1 MIAAAFFASAANA
14 QSRCPV
20 EAKLLL
26 TPPSAPTVVASLG
39 FENMRV
45 GRVYFLDT
53 EALDLATQGVNV
65 RLRRG
70 ASNDLTVKVRPPKG
84 NRQIDRASL
93 RDRFPC
99 EIDRTPAGAV
109 TSYAIR
115 RSFSGAVPES
125 GVAIESL
132 LDAAQKALLQEA
144 GVSINWSSV
153 KRIASIRSTTW
164 VTPSKSALGPLALE
178 MWEWPTGKILEISSK
193 SRPGTEDAAFARLQ
207 QVVNMNGLSLSD
219 VQDNKTGVVL
229 GTLADPG
236 TKVQ

>member
-1 MIAAAFFASAANA
+1 M
-14 QSRCPV
+14 
-20 EAKLLL
+20 
-26 TPPSAPTVVASLG
+26 
-39 FENMRV
+39 
-45 GRVYFLDT
+45 
-53 EALDLATQGVNV
+53 
-65 RLRRG
+65 
-70 ASNDLTVKVRPPKG
+70 
-84 NRQIDRASL
+84 
-93 RDRFPC
+93 
-99 EIDRTPAGAV
+99 
-109 TSYAIR
+109 
-115 RSFSGAVPES
+115 
-125 GVAIESL
+125 
-132 LDAAQKALLQEA
+132 
-144 GVSINWSSV
+144 SINWSSV